1 MGALFSQVTG
11 NLSSIEVA
19 WWLGCHNLEE
29 ATIINRLF
37 PNLKSVVAVDP
48 LINDRG
54 LLRARRIMRGKDIVG
69 IKKSVT
75 SRGHHES
82 CGGVAR
88 FTVTSNG
95 GASSSL
101 LPLGA
106 AHREAF
112 PGVTESSVVEVE
124 TIHLG
129 MMPGPVADV
138 LITDMQGS
146 EHDVFKGNR
155 EVIDQI
161 RFIYAEVCF
170 EYLYEGQGLF
180 SDISELLS
188 DRFNLVGMIPDHK
201 TFGNALWERKTA

>member
-1 MGALFSQVTG
+1 MGALFSRATG
-11 NLSSIEVA
+11 ILSSIETA
-19 WWLGCHNLEE
+19 WWLGCHSLEE

-37 PNLKSVVAVDP
+37 PRLKSVVAVDP

-54 LLRARRIMRGKDIVG
+54 LLRARRIMHGKDIVG

-75 SRGHHES
+75 SKEHHEW
-82 CGGVAR
+82 CGGIAN
-88 FTVTSNG
+88 FTVTSNH

-101 LPLGA
+101 LPLGT

-112 PGVTESSVVEVE
+112 PGVTESSVARVE

-138 LITDMQGS
+138 LITDIQGS
-146 EHDVFKGNR
+146 EYDVFKGNR
-155 EVIDQI
+155 EIIDQV

-180 SDISELLS
+180 ADISELLS
-188 DRFNLVGMIPDHK
+188 DKFNLVGMVPDHK
-201 TFGNALWERKTA
+201 TFGNALWERKQG